1 MDGEK
6 GWVAG
11 APVLPAYTA
20 LVPGPTDRQAMPI
33 HCVLWHAPD
42 SPPTPQLTALLA
54 SRRVTIET
62 CTDVFAAA
70 ARLCRAHRTGRI
82 ARRATAEDSENGSG
96 EDSGERAGEPGK
108 DSAATLVM
116 LLVEPEG
123 LADRRALARVVEL
136 HAPRTVC
143 WVYQAKATPALR
155 SVPLATLAA
164 EPASSGNATA
174 DAERDAAPPPPVVT
188 VAPTLRLARS
198 EPERPT
204 GDVPRREPAPPRPP
218 AQVPINNGSV
228 LTDEEM
234 AMLLTGDDP
243 RAAGPRKGVGAGQGR
258 TSEPRDPRSRTP

>member
-1 MDGEK
+1 M
-6 GWVAG
+6 A
-11 APVLPAYTA
+11 
-20 LVPGPTDRQAMPI
+20 GPTDTPRPPI
-33 HCVLWHAPD
+33 HCVLWHAPE

-82 ARRATAEDSENGSG
+82 ARRASEDAVDGG
-96 EDSGERAGEPGK
+96 GDGAREPSQK
-108 DSAATLVM
+108 SAATLVL

-123 LADRRALARVVEL
+123 LGDGRALARVVEL

-143 WVYQAKATPALR
+143 WVYEAAATPSLR
-155 SVPLATLAA
+155 SVPLATLVADFGTPGTGA
-164 EPASSGNATA
+164 VEGEPEDEDAT
-174 DAERDAAPPPPVVT
+174 PPPPQVT
-188 VAPTLRLARS
+188 VAPSLRLARN
-198 EPERPT
+198 ETAHMP
-204 GDVPRREPAPPRPP
+204 GDAPRREPAPPRPP
-218 AQVPINNGSV
+218 AQAPINNASI